1 MHRARAEG
9 VLREHTDKNSR
20 PLSVWSVLYFRLC
33 VLAAGRFAAGELDAS
48 PRSPLSLPAEKC
60 IISVRLRVS
69 APPW

>member
-48 PRSPLSLPAEKC
+48 PRSPLT
-60 IISVRLRVS
+60 
-69 APPW
+69 